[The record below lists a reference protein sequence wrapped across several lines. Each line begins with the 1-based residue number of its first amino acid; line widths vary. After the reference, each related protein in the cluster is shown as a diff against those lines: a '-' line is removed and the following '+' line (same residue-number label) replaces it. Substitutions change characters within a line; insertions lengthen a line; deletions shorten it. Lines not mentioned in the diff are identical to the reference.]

1 MIIHSVIFKLK
12 YAKGSDQE
20 RVFLETANQLSAIPG
35 VNNLQSYRQTNK
47 KNGFSYGLSMEFET
61 SKAYKNYNEHPSH
74 KAFIQDYW
82 IDGVEEFLEI
92 DYEPLS
98 L

>member
-12 YAKGSDQE
+12 YAKGSVQE
-20 RVFLETANQLSAIPG
+20 KVFLEAANQLAAIPG

-47 KNGFSYGLSMEFET
+47 KNKFDYGLSMEFET
-61 SKAYKNYNEHPSH
+61 SLDYKSYNEHPSH
-74 KAFIQDYW
+74 LAFIQEYW
-82 IDGVEEFLEI
+82 IDGVKEFLEI

>member
-12 YAKGSDQE
+12 YAKGSVQE
-20 RVFLETANQLSAIPG
+20 KVFLEAANQLAAITG
-35 VNNLQSYRQTNK
+35 VNNLQSYRQTNR
-47 KNGFSYGLSMEFET
+47 KNKFDYGLSMEFET
-61 SKAYKNYNEHPSH
+61 SLAYKSYNEHPSH
-74 KAFIQDYW
+74 RAFIQDYW